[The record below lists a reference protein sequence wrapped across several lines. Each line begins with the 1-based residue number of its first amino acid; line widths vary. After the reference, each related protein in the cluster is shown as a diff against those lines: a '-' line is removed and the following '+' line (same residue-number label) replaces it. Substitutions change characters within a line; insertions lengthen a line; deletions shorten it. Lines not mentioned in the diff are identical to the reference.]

1 MVRDTMSNQPEQRGA
16 AGKDAVEYPGVSVI
30 MTVLNEERHLAS
42 AVQAVLQQDYPGE
55 LELVVALGPS
65 TDATDAIAAE
75 LAAADGRMRTVPN
88 PAGATPVG
96 LNRAIK
102 DAKYDIIV
110 RVDGHA
116 VLPPDYVRTAV
127 EVLQETGADNVGGIM
142 FAEGTTPF
150 EKAVACA
157 TNSWL
162 GVGGARFHVGGEAGP
177 AETVYLGS
185 FRRSALERVG
195 GFDEGMRRAQDWE
208 LNYRLRR
215 SGGTV
220 WFTPRMKVSY
230 RPRPNVKA
238 LAKQYF
244 RTGQWRREVVRRHSD
259 TVNLRYLAPP
269 LALLGIVGG
278 TIAGAAGFWPGF
290 LIPGGYVAAVV
301 AGSLIVGRKLPLKSK
316 VMLPVVCATMHTSWG
331 AGFIFSPRD
340 LK

>member
-1 MVRDTMSNQPEQRGA
+1 MSIQPEQQPGA
-16 AGKDAVEYPGVSVI
+16 AGPDAAEYPGVSVV

-42 AVQAVLQQDYPGE
+42 AVRAVLDQDYPGE

-75 LAAADGRMRTVPN
+75 LAAQDSRMRTVPN
-88 PAGATPVG
+88 PEGATPVG

-116 VLPPDYVRTAV
+116 VLPRDYVRTAV

-142 FAEGTTPF
+142 HAEGTTPF

-220 WFTPRMKVSY
+220 WFTPRMRVSY
-230 RPRPNVKA
+230 RPRSTVKA

-244 RTGQWRREVVRRHSD
+244 RTGQWRREVVRRHSE
-259 TVNLRYLAPP
+259 TVSARYLAPP
-269 LALLGIVGG
+269 LALVGMVGG
-278 TIAGAAGFWPGF
+278 TIAGVAGFWPGF
-290 LIPGGYVAAVV
+290 VIPGGYL
-301 AGSLIVGRKLPLKSK
+301 AGVLVGSAIVGRNLPWKSK
-316 VMLPVVCATMHTSWG
+316 LMLPIVCATMHTSWG
-331 AGFIFSPRD
+331 AGFIFSPRN